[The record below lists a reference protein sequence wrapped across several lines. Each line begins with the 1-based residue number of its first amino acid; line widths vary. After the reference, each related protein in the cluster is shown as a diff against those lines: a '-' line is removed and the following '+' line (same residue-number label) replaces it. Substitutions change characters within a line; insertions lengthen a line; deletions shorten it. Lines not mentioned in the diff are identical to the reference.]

1 MTKNLDSEGLKS
13 IAENYDLF
21 YIDLWGV
28 MHDGA
33 FGYNHAFNTI
43 NILNDNNKNLF
54 IISNSSKRSKSSI
67 DKLPKLGFK
76 KHSFINTMTSGEM
89 IWQLLKKNFL
99 DDKNRKNC
107 FHIYDEEKED
117 GLDFRDG
124 LNFNFVEK
132 IEEADLILAC
142 TPFINL
148 QPIDYIPLLEVAYK
162 KEITM
167 YCANPDFETVESN
180 TNNNVFCMG
189 AIGEIYKKMGGNVII
204 KGKPDVNI
212 YTETTNQINL
222 EKKRTVAIGDS
233 LFHDIQGANNFE
245 IDSVL
250 VKSGIHKDLNQI
262 NNLIK
267 NHQITPTYI
276 IDKFSI

>member
-1 MTKNLDSEGLKS
+1 
-13 IAENYDLF
+13 
-21 YIDLWGV
+21 

-33 FGYNHAFNTI
+33 FGYDHAFNTI
-43 NILNDNNKNLF
+43 NILNSNNKNLF

-67 DKLPKLGFK
+67 DRLPKLGFK
-76 KHSFINTMTSGEM
+76 KKSFINTVTSGEM
-89 IWQLLKKNFL
+89 IWQLLKKKFL
-99 DDKNRKNC
+99 DDKNKKNC

-117 GLDFRDG
+117 GLNFRDG
-124 LNFNFVEK
+124 LNINFVEK
-132 IEEADLILAC
+132 VEEADLILAC

-167 YCANPDFETVESN
+167 YCANPDFETVE
-180 TNNNVFCMG
+180 NNSKKNVFCMG
-189 AIGEIYKKMGGNVII
+189 AIGEIYKKMGGKVII
-204 KGKPDVNI
+204 KGKPDVGI

-250 VKSGIHKDLNQI
+250 VKSGIHKDLTQI
-262 NNLIK
+262 NNLVK
-267 NHQITPTYI
+267 NHQIAPTYI

>member
-1 MTKNLDSEGLKS
+1 MKKITS
-13 IAENYDLF
+13 IEEIINHYDNF
-21 YIDLWGV
+21 IIDQWGV
-28 MHDGA
+28 MHDGTI
-33 FGYNHAFNTI
+33 GYDHAFNSI
-43 NILNDNNKNLF
+43 NILTSNNKNLF

-67 DKLPKLGFK
+67 DKLPKLGFNK
-76 KHSFINTMTSGEM
+76 NSFIKIVTSGEM
-89 IWQLLKKNFL
+89 IWQLLKKKYSEGN
-99 DDKNRKNC
+99 KKNC
-107 FHIYDEEKED
+107 FHIYDESKED

-124 LNFNFVEK
+124 LNLHFVEK
-132 IEEADLILAC
+132 VEEADLILAC
-142 TPFINL
+142 TPFVKL

-162 KEITM
+162 KELTM
-167 YCANPDFETVESN
+167 YCANPDFETVETNS
-180 TNNNVFCMG
+180 NNNVFCMG

-204 KGKPDVNI
+204 KGKPDVSI
-212 YTETTNQINL
+212 YAETTNQINL

-233 LFHDIQGANNFE
+233 LFHDIQGANNFK

-267 NHQITPTYI
+267 NHQIAPTYI

>member
-1 MTKNLDSEGLKS
+1 MKTIKS
-13 IAENYDLF
+13 IEEIINDYDNF
-21 YIDLWGV
+21 IIDQWGV
-28 MHDGA
+28 MHDGK
-33 FGYNHAFNTI
+33 FGYDHAFNAI
-43 NILNDNNKNLF
+43 NVLNSNNKNLF

-67 DKLPKLGFK
+67 DRLPKLGFK
-76 KHSFINTMTSGEM
+76 
-89 IWQLLKKNFL
+89 
-99 DDKNRKNC
+99 KNC

-117 GLDFRDG
+117 GLNFRDG
-124 LNFNFVEK
+124 LNLNFVEK
-132 IEEADLILAC
+132 VEEADLILAC
-142 TPFINL
+142 TPFIKL
-148 QPIDYIPLLEVAYK
+148 QPIDYVPLLEVAYK

-180 TNNNVFCMG
+180 TNNNIFCMG

-204 KGKPDVNI
+204 KGKPDVSI
-212 YTETTNQINL
+212 YTATTNQINL

-233 LFHDIQGANNFE
+233 LFHYIQGDNNFE
-245 IDSVL
+245 IDSIL

-267 NHQITPTYI
+267 NHQINPTYI

>member
-1 MTKNLDSEGLKS
+1 MKKIKS
-13 IAENYDLF
+13 IEEIINDYDNF
-21 YIDLWGV
+21 IIDQWGV
-28 MHDGA
+28 MHDGT
-33 FGYNHAFNTI
+33 FGYDHAFNSI
-43 NILNDNNKNLF
+43 NILNSNNKNLF
-54 IISNSSKRSKSSI
+54 IISNSSKRSKTSR
-67 DKLPKLGFK
+67 DRLPNLGFK
-76 KHSFINTMTSGEM
+76 KNSFLNTVTSGEM
-89 IWQLLKKNFL
+89 IWQLLKKKYLN
-99 DDKNRKNC
+99 DKNKKKNC
-107 FHIYDEEKED
+107 FHIYDADKED
-117 GLDFRDG
+117 GLEFRNG

-132 IEEADLILAC
+132 VEEADLILAC

-180 TNNNVFCMG
+180 SNNNVFCMG

-204 KGKPDVNI
+204 KGKPDVSI
-212 YTETTNQINL
+212 YAETTNKINL
-222 EKKRTVAIGDS
+222 EKERTLAIGDS

-245 IDSVL
+245 IDSIL

-267 NHQITPTYI
+267 NHQIIPTYI

>member
-1 MTKNLDSEGLKS
+1 MKKIKS
-13 IAENYDLF
+13 IKEILDDYDNFIIDQWGVLHVGTF
-21 YIDLWGV
+21 GYDHAFISIDLLGS
-28 MHDGA
+28 
-33 FGYNHAFNTI
+33 
-43 NILNDNNKNLF
+43 NNKNLF

-67 DKLPKLGFK
+67 DRLPNLGFK
-76 KHSFINTMTSGEM
+76 NNSFINTVTSGEM
-89 IWQLLKKNFL
+89 IWQLLKKKYL
-99 DDKNRKNC
+99 DDNNKKNC

-117 GLDFRDG
+117 GIDFRDG

-142 TPFINL
+142 TPYVKFK
-148 QPIDYIPLLEVAYK
+148 PIDYIPLLEVAIK

-167 YCANPDFETVESN
+167 YCANPDFETVDSN
-180 TNNNVFCMG
+180 SNNVFCMG
-189 AIGEIYKKMGGNVII
+189 AISEIYKKMGGNVII
-204 KGKPDVNI
+204 KGKPDVSI

>member
-1 MTKNLDSEGLKS
+1 MKEIKS
-13 IAENYDLF
+13 IEEIIDDYDNF
-21 YIDLWGV
+21 IIDQWGV
-28 MHDGA
+28 MHDGT
-33 FGYNHAFNTI
+33 FGYDHAFNSI
-43 NILNDNNKNLF
+43 NILNSNNKNLF

-67 DKLPKLGFK
+67 DRLPKLGFK
-76 KHSFINTMTSGEM
+76 KKSFINTVTSGEM
-89 IWQLLKKNFL
+89 IWQLLKKKFL
-99 DDKNRKNC
+99 GDNNTKNC

-117 GLDFRDG
+117 GLDFRNG

-132 IEEADLILAC
+132 VEEADLILAC

-180 TNNNVFCMG
+180 SNNNVFCMG
-189 AIGEIYKKMGGNVII
+189 AIGEIYKKMGGNVIL
-204 KGKPDVNI
+204 KGKPDVSI
-212 YTETTNQINL
+212 YDETTNKINL
-222 EKKRTVAIGDS
+222 EKKRTLAIGDS

-250 VKSGIHKDLNQI
+250 VKSGIHKDLNKI

>member
-1 MTKNLDSEGLKS
+1 MNKIKS
-13 IAENYDLF
+13 IEEIINNYDNF
-21 YIDLWGV
+21 IIDQWGV
-28 MHDGA
+28 MHDGT
-33 FGYNHAFNTI
+33 FGYEHAVNSI
-43 NILNDNNKNLF
+43 NILNSNNKNLF

-67 DKLPKLGFK
+67 DRLPKLGFK
-76 KHSFINTMTSGEM
+76 KNSFINTVTSGEM
-89 IWQLLKKNFL
+89 IWQLLKNNFL
-99 DDKNRKNC
+99 DDKNKKNC

-132 IEEADLILAC
+132 VEEADLILAC

-204 KGKPDVNI
+204 KGKPDVSI

-276 IDKFSI
+276 IDKFST

>member
-1 MTKNLDSEGLKS
+1 VKKIKS
-13 IAENYDLF
+13 IEEIINDYDNF
-21 YIDLWGV
+21 IIDQWGV
-28 MHDGA
+28 MHDGT
-33 FGYNHAFNTI
+33 FGYEHAFNSI
-43 NILNDNNKNLF
+43 NILNSNNKNLF

-67 DKLPKLGFK
+67 DNLPKLGFK
-76 KHSFINTMTSGEM
+76 KNSFKNTVTSGEM
-89 IWQLLKKNFL
+89 TWQFLKKKFL
-99 DDKNRKNC
+99 EDNNKKNC
-107 FHIYDEEKED
+107 FHIYDKEKED
-117 GLDFRDG
+117 GLDFRHG
-124 LNFNFVEK
+124 LNLNFVEK
-132 IEEADLILAC
+132 VEEAELILAC
-142 TPFINL
+142 TPFVNL

-180 TNNNVFCMG
+180 SNNNVFCMG

-204 KGKPDVNI
+204 KGKPDVSI

-250 VKSGIHKDLNQI
+250 VKSGIHKDLTQI
-262 NNLIK
+262 NNFIK

-276 IDKFSI
+276 IDKFST

>member
-1 MTKNLDSEGLKS
+1 MREIKS
-13 IAENYDLF
+13 IEEIIDDYDNF
-21 YIDLWGV
+21 IIDQWGV
-28 MHDGA
+28 MHDGS
-33 FGYNHAFNTI
+33 FGYDHAFNSI
-43 NILNDNNKNLF
+43 NILKSNNKNLF
-54 IISNSSKRSKSSI
+54 IISNSSKRSKTSI
-67 DKLPKLGFK
+67 DRLPKLGFK
-76 KHSFINTMTSGEM
+76 KNFFLNTVTSGEM
-89 IWQLLKKNFL
+89 IWQLLNKKYF
-99 DDKNRKNC
+99 DDKNKKNC
-107 FHIYDEEKED
+107 FHIYDEQKED

-132 IEEADLILAC
+132 VEEADLILAC
-142 TPFINL
+142 TPFEKL
-148 QPIDYIPLLEVAYK
+148 QPIDYIPLLEAAYR

-167 YCANPDFETVESN
+167 YCANPDLETVENNS
-180 TNNNVFCMG
+180 NNNVFCMG
-189 AIGEIYKKMGGNVII
+189 AIAEIYKKMGGNVII
-204 KGKPDVNI
+204 KGKPDVSI
-212 YTETTNQINL
+212 YIKTTNQINL

-267 NHQITPTYI
+267 NHQINPTYI

>member
-1 MTKNLDSEGLKS
+1 MKTIKS
-13 IAENYDLF
+13 IEEIINYYDNF
-21 YIDLWGV
+21 IIDQWGV
-28 MHDGA
+28 MHDGT
-33 FGYNHAFNTI
+33 FGYDHAFNTI
-43 NILNDNNKNLF
+43 NILDSNNKNLF

-67 DKLPKLGFK
+67 DRLPQLGFK
-76 KHSFINTMTSGEM
+76 KNSFKNTVTSGEM
-89 IWQLLKKNFL
+89 IWQLLKKKFL
-99 DDKNRKNC
+99 DDENKKNC

-132 IEEADLILAC
+132 VEEADLILAC

-148 QPIDYIPLLEVAYK
+148 QPIDYIPLLEAAYK
-162 KEITM
+162 KAITM

-180 TNNNVFCMG
+180 SNNNIFCMG

-204 KGKPDVNI
+204 KGKPDVSI
-212 YTETTNQINL
+212 YTETTKQINL

-267 NHQITPTYI
+267 NHRITPTYI
-276 IDKFSI
+276 IDKFCI

>member
-1 MTKNLDSEGLKS
+1 MKKIKS
-13 IAENYDLF
+13 IEEIINDYDNF
-21 YIDLWGV
+21 IIDQWGV
-28 MHDGA
+28 MHDGT
-33 FGYNHAFNTI
+33 FGYDHAFNSI
-43 NILNDNNKNLF
+43 NILNSNNKNLF

-67 DKLPKLGFK
+67 DRLPKLGFK
-76 KHSFINTMTSGEM
+76 KKSFINTVTSGEM
-89 IWQLLKKNFL
+89 IWQLLKEKFL
-99 DDKNRKNC
+99 GDKNKKNC

-180 TNNNVFCMG
+180 SNNNIFCMG

-204 KGKPDVNI
+204 KGKPDVSI
-212 YTETTNQINL
+212 YAETTKQINL
-222 EKKRTVAIGDS
+222 EKNRTVAIGDS
-233 LFHDIQGANNFE
+233 LFHDIKGANNFE

-250 VKSGIHKDLNQI
+250 VKSGIHKDLTQI
-262 NNLIK
+262 KNLIK

>member
-1 MTKNLDSEGLKS
+1 VKEIKS
-13 IAENYDLF
+13 IEEIINDYDNF
-21 YIDLWGV
+21 IIDQWGV
-28 MHDGA
+28 MHDGI
-33 FGYNHAFNTI
+33 FGYNHAFNSI
-43 NILNDNNKNLF
+43 NILNSNKKNLF

-67 DKLPKLGFK
+67 DRLPKLGFK
-76 KHSFINTMTSGEM
+76 KNFFINTVTSGEM
-89 IWQLLKKNFL
+89 IWQLLKKKFL
-99 DDKNRKNC
+99 DDKNKKNC

-132 IEEADLILAC
+132 VEEADLILAC

-148 QPIDYIPLLEVAYK
+148 QPLDYIPLLEAAYK

-167 YCANPDFETVESN
+167 YCANPDFETVESKSN
-180 TNNNVFCMG
+180 KNILCMG

-204 KGKPDVNI
+204 KGKPDVSI
-212 YTETTNQINL
+212 YTETTNKINL

>member
-1 MTKNLDSEGLKS
+1 MKKIKS
-13 IAENYDLF
+13 IEEIINDYDNF
-21 YIDLWGV
+21 IIDQWGV
-28 MHDGA
+28 MHDGT
-33 FGYNHAFNTI
+33 FGYEHAINSI
-43 NILNDNNKNLF
+43 NILNSNNKNLF

-67 DKLPKLGFK
+67 DRLPKLGFK
-76 KHSFINTMTSGEM
+76 KNSLLTTVTSGEM
-89 IWQLLKKNFL
+89 IWQLLKKESL
-99 DDKNRKNC
+99 DDKNKKNC
-107 FHIYDEEKED
+107 FHIYDKEKED

-142 TPFINL
+142 TPFVKL
-148 QPIDYIPLLEVAYK
+148 KPIDYIPLLEVAYK

-167 YCANPDFETVESN
+167 YCANPDFETVEKNSS
-180 TNNNVFCMG
+180 NNVFCMG

-212 YTETTNQINL
+212 YTETTKQIDL

-233 LFHDIQGANNFE
+233 LFHDIKGANNFE

-250 VKSGIHKDLNQI
+250 VKSGIHKDLTQI

-267 NHQITPTYI
+267 NHQIVPTYI

>member
-1 MTKNLDSEGLKS
+1 MKKIKS
-13 IAENYDLF
+13 IEEIINDYDNF
-21 YIDLWGV
+21 IIDQWGV
-28 MHDGA
+28 MHDGT
-33 FGYNHAFNTI
+33 FGYEHAFNSI
-43 NILNDNNKNLF
+43 NILNSNNKNLF

-67 DKLPKLGFK
+67 DRLPKLGFK
-76 KHSFINTMTSGEM
+76 KKSFINTVTSGEM
-89 IWQLLKKNFL
+89 IWQLLKEKYL
-99 DDKNRKNC
+99 DDKNKKNC
-107 FHIYDEEKED
+107 FHIYDKEKED

-124 LNFNFVEK
+124 LNLNFVEK
-132 IEEADLILAC
+132 VEESDLILAC
-142 TPFINL
+142 TPFVNL

-167 YCANPDFETVESN
+167 YCANPDFETVESS

-204 KGKPDVNI
+204 KGKPDVSI
-212 YTETTNQINL
+212 YAETTNQINL

-276 IDKFSI
+276 IDKFST

>member
-1 MTKNLDSEGLKS
+1 
-13 IAENYDLF
+13 
-21 YIDLWGV
+21 
-28 MHDGA
+28 MHDGT
-33 FGYNHAFNTI
+33 FGYDHAFNSI
-43 NILNDNNKNLF
+43 NILNSNNKNLF
-54 IISNSSKRSKSSI
+54 IISNSSKRSKTSI
-67 DKLPKLGFK
+67 DRLPKLGFK
-76 KHSFINTMTSGEM
+76 KNSFLNTVTSGEM
-89 IWQLLKKNFL
+89 IWQLLKKKYL
-99 DDKNRKNC
+99 DDKNKKNC
-107 FHIYDEEKED
+107 FHIYDKEKED

-132 IEEADLILAC
+132 VEEADLILAC

-180 TNNNVFCMG
+180 CNNNVFCMG

-204 KGKPDVNI
+204 KGKPDVSI
-212 YTETTNQINL
+212 YAETTNKINL
-222 EKKRTVAIGDS
+222 EKKRTLAIGDS